1 MPYVKQ
7 HAIATGQPAQAGEV
21 NENFED
27 ARRYIN
33 KDIVQADLAND
44 SVDYPEIVRG
54 ELNAGTQQHQFT
66 AGNSMGNFVDRQ
78 SRNINPFTRY
88 TKKET
93 TSLWTDQR
101 NAASAPLTTRPLSQI
116 LQLPDNQFSF
126 EMEQRGLVTLRTWIE
141 VIIPATP
148 CNDPE
153 DNTVKCEHRYTTY
166 MYLSDDGG
174 ETTMEDTTKG
184 KFYDYSEFS
193 GGGGGGSPSSW
204 AGPPN
209 QDPMKTVADTGW
221 AANIPWSAYNRFYCI
236 TRTKIM
242 NAGTHQFGVVYDAHH
257 DVGYAYVCNT
267 TVEIEYIGS
276 NIT

>member
-7 HAIATGQPAQAGEV
+7 HNITTGQPAQAGEV

-66 AGNSMGNFVDRQ
+66 CGNSMGNFVDRQ
-78 SRNINPFTRY
+78 ARNINPFTRY

-93 TSLWTDQR
+93 TSLWNNQL
-101 NAASAPLTTRPLSQI
+101 NAASAPSTTRPLSQV

-126 EMEQRGLVTLRTWIE
+126 EMEQRGLVTLRSWIE
-141 VIIPATP
+141 VYIPDSP

-153 DNTVKCEHRYTTY
+153 DNATKPQHRYTTY
-166 MYLSDDGG
+166 FYLSNDGG
-174 ETTMEDTTKG
+174 ETTFADTTKG
-184 KFYDYSEFS
+184 TFYDYSTFS
-193 GGGGGGSPSSW
+193 GGGGGGGPSSW
-204 AGPPN
+204 GGPPN
-209 QDPMKTVADTGW
+209 QDPMKTHTDTGW
-221 AANIPWSAYNRFYCI
+221 ANNIPWSAYNRFYCI
-236 TRTKIM
+236 TKTQIL
-242 NAGTHQFGVVYDAHH
+242 NAGTHQFGVVYDTHH

-267 TVEIEYIGS
+267 TVEIEYVGA